1 MKKLIALLLAAV
13 MCMSLAACG
22 EQKIS
27 EAGSAATENE
37 TVEPATTE
45 NEAVEPAEESTAKED
60 RTIYKLGESIETD
73 IIRLTLE
80 NAQLAIKL
88 NASGTA
94 TYEEMQKG
102 IVHIDSDYF
111 TADEYDASEDLGKAY
126 VAPKGHTYVVMQYY
140 AENLDRAGVSFEG
153 SFDEQFITVEY
164 NGETYT
170 GTTVYGAESADGLE
184 WEKYDVSNVL
194 LLAGESKHLRGY
206 IDIPTDATDL
216 NDDFNLIFSL
226 PVSDGTTVN
235 YRYQVCASDRAEA
248 EAAEITMDEAVYE
261 FTSAEAQEYF
271 TKHIGEFNIL
281 TADEITQSII
291 GKKWDT
297 TMIVEHGHWDGK
309 FEFES
314 NGAIRETI
322 YDGST
327 GYFNNRTWAL
337 DGDSL
342 VLNGTDIC
350 KVYNV
355 TENVYLLYKDGSPYT
370 LLQK

>member
-1 MKKLIALLLAAV
+1 MKKPIALLLAV
-13 MCMSLAACG
+13 MMCLSLAACG
-22 EQKIS
+22 GQNTS
-27 EAGSAATENE
+27 EAES
-37 TVEPATTE
+37 ATTE

-60 RTIYKLGESIETD
+60 STIYKLGESIETD
-73 IIRLTLE
+73 ILRLTLE

-111 TADEYDASEDLGKAY
+111 TADDYNASEDLGKAY
-126 VAPKGHTYVVMQYY
+126 IASKGHTYVVMQYY
-140 AENLDRAGVSFEG
+140 VENLDRASVSFEG

-164 NGETYT
+164 NGETYSCST
-170 GTTVYGAESADGLE
+170 EYGAESADGLE

-194 LLAGESKHLRGY
+194 LLAGENTHLRGY
-206 IDIPTDATDL
+206 IDIPTDAADL
-216 NDDFNLIFSL
+216 NDDFDLIFSL
-226 PVSDGTTVN
+226 PASDGTTVN

-248 EAAEITMDEAVYE
+248 EAAEISLDEAIYE

-271 TKHIGEFNIL
+271 TKHIGEFDIL
-281 TADEITQSII
+281 TADEIAQSII
-291 GKKWDT
+291 GKNWDT
-297 TMIVEHGHWDGK
+297 TMIEEYGHWDGK

-314 NGAIRETI
+314 GGAIRETI

-327 GYFNNRTWAL
+327 GYFNSRTWAL

-350 KVYNV
+350 EVHNV
-355 TENVYLLYKDGSPYT
+355 AENVYLLYKDGSPYT